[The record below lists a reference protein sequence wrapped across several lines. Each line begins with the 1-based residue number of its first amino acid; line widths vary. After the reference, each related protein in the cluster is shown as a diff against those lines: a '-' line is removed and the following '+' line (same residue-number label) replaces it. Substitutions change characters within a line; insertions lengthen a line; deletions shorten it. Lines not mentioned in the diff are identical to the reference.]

1 MILVLDP
8 RLLTFL
14 TLVEEKNYTKTASKL
29 YITQPS
35 VTHHIKALEKELNVS
50 LFKDQKNF
58 ILSKEGEIILNYAK
72 ECLISDKKLHN
83 MLNNVSNNVKTTI
96 AVTPYLSDVIVKRKV
111 FSKISERIK
120 DYNVYILPKDI
131 ILEKLKLGEIDIG
144 ILDDNFEDTIYDF
157 IEIGKTR
164 VSLVTLREGKF
175 REYKKI
181 TRAQFKEAKIILS
194 DSSSGL
200 YKHTMEV
207 FKKNNIV
214 INMDNVIRTSSTD
227 LLLDLVVENDAIGF
241 IYDENIR
248 VLDNPIY
255 KKIELYNFDYE
266 QNIYMVFD
274 KNTFN
279 NLNYYELL
287 KDLGEN
293 DENTIWG

>member
-1 MILVLDP
+1 MIDP

-14 TLVEEKNYTKTASKL
+14 TLIEEKNYTKTASKL

-35 VTHHIKALEKELNVS
+35 VTHHIKAIEKELNVS

-58 ILSKEGEIILNYAK
+58 ILSREGEIILEFAK
-72 ECLISDKKLHN
+72 NAMLADTKLHN
-83 MLNNVSNNVKTTI
+83 LLSKVEKKAKTSI
-96 AVTPYLSDVIVKRKV
+96 AVTPYLSDVIVKRKI

-120 DYNVYILPKDI
+120 EYNVFILPKDI
-131 ILEKLKLGEIDIG
+131 ILEKIKLGEIDIG
-144 ILDDNFEDTIYDF
+144 IIDDNFDDTIYDF
-157 IEIGKTR
+157 IDIGKAR

-175 REYKKI
+175 REFKKI
-181 TRAQFKEAKIILS
+181 TRAQFKEAKVILS

-207 FKKNNIV
+207 FKKNNII
-214 INMDNVIRTSSTD
+214 INMDNVIQTSSTD

-248 VLDNPIY
+248 VLDNPVY

-266 QNIYMVFD
+266 QSIYMIFD

-279 NLNYYELL
+279 NEKYYELL
-287 KDLGEN
+287 KELDEN
-293 DENTIWG
+293 DENTL

>member
-1 MILVLDP
+1 MIDP
-8 RLLTFL
+8 KLLTFL
-14 TLVEEKNYTKTASKL
+14 TLIEEKNYTKTASKL

-35 VTHHIKALEKELNVS
+35 VTHHIKALEKEMGVS

-58 ILSKEGEIILNYAK
+58 ILSKEGEIIFNYAK
-72 ECLISDKKLHN
+72 NSYLAELKLKNELGKIENNTKK
-83 MLNNVSNNVKTTI
+83 SI
-96 AVTPYLSDVIVKRKV
+96 AVTPYLSDVLVKRKL
-111 FSKISERIK
+111 FTRISQKIE
-120 DYNVYILPKDI
+120 DYNVFILPKKI
-131 ILEKLKLGEIDIG
+131 ILDKIKLGEIDIG
-144 ILDDNFEDTIYDF
+144 LIDDNFDDNIYDF
-157 IEIGKTR
+157 IKIGKAR
-164 VSLVTLREGKF
+164 VSLVTRRDGNYGI
-175 REYKKI
+175 YKKI

-207 FKKNNIV
+207 FKQNNII
-214 INMDNVIRTSSTD
+214 INKENVIQTSSTD

-274 KNTFN
+274 KNPFN
-279 NLNYYELL
+279 NEKYYELL

-293 DENTIWG
+293 DENTI

>member
-1 MILVLDP
+1 MIDP

-14 TLVEEKNYTKTASKL
+14 TLIEEKNYTKTASKL

-35 VTHHIKALEKELNVS
+35 VTHHIKAIEKELNVS

-58 ILSKEGEIILNYAK
+58 ILSREGEIILEFAK
-72 ECLISDKKLHN
+72 NAMLADTKLHN
-83 MLNNVSNNVKTTI
+83 LLSKVEKKAKTSI
-96 AVTPYLSDVIVKRKV
+96 AVTPYLSDVIVKRKI

-120 DYNVYILPKDI
+120 EYNVFILPKDI
-131 ILEKLKLGEIDIG
+131 ILEKIKLGEIDIG
-144 ILDDNFEDTIYDF
+144 IIDDNFDDTIYDF
-157 IEIGKTR
+157 IDIGKAR

-175 REYKKI
+175 REFKKI
-181 TRAQFKEAKIILS
+181 TRAQFKEAKVILS

-207 FKKNNIV
+207 FKKNNII
-214 INMDNVIRTSSTD
+214 INMDNVIQTSSTD

-266 QNIYMVFD
+266 QSIYMIFD

-279 NLNYYELL
+279 NEKYYELL

-293 DENTIWG
+293 NENTL

>member
-1 MILVLDP
+1 MIDP

-14 TLVEEKNYTKTASKL
+14 TLIEEKNYTKTASKL

-35 VTHHIKALEKELNVS
+35 VTHHIKAIEKELNVS

-58 ILSKEGEIILNYAK
+58 ILSKEGEIILEFAK
-72 ECLISDKKLHN
+72 NAMLADTKLHN
-83 MLNNVSNNVKTTI
+83 LLSKVEKKAKTSI
-96 AVTPYLSDVIVKRKV
+96 AVTPYLSDVIVKRKI

-120 DYNVYILPKDI
+120 EYNVFILPKDI
-131 ILEKLKLGEIDIG
+131 ILEKIKLGEIDIG
-144 ILDDNFEDTIYDF
+144 IIDDNFDDTIYDF
-157 IEIGKTR
+157 IDIGKAR

-175 REYKKI
+175 REFKKI
-181 TRAQFKEAKIILS
+181 TRAQFKEAKVILS

-214 INMDNVIRTSSTD
+214 INMDNVIQTSSTD

-266 QNIYMVFD
+266 QSIYMIFD

-279 NLNYYELL
+279 NEKYYELL

-293 DENTIWG
+293 DENTL

>member
-1 MILVLDP
+1 MIDP

-14 TLVEEKNYTKTASKL
+14 TLIEEKNYTKTASKL

-35 VTHHIKALEKELNVS
+35 VTHHIKAIEKELNVS

-58 ILSKEGEIILNYAK
+58 ILSREGEIILEFAK
-72 ECLISDKKLHN
+72 NAMLADTKLHN
-83 MLNNVSNNVKTTI
+83 LLSKVEKKAKTSI
-96 AVTPYLSDVIVKRKV
+96 AVTPYLSDVIVKRKI

-120 DYNVYILPKDI
+120 EYNVFILPKDI
-131 ILEKLKLGEIDIG
+131 ILEKIKLGEIDIG
-144 ILDDNFEDTIYDF
+144 IIDDNFDDTIYDF
-157 IEIGKTR
+157 IDIGKAR

-175 REYKKI
+175 REFKKI
-181 TRAQFKEAKIILS
+181 TRAQFKEAKVILS

-207 FKKNNIV
+207 FKKNNII
-214 INMDNVIRTSSTD
+214 INMDNVIQTSSTD

-266 QNIYMVFD
+266 QSIYMIFD

-279 NLNYYELL
+279 NEKYYELL

-293 DENTIWG
+293 DENTI

>member
-1 MILVLDP
+1 MIDP

-14 TLVEEKNYTKTASKL
+14 TLIEEKNYTKTASKL

-35 VTHHIKALEKELNVS
+35 VTHHIKAIEKELNVS

-58 ILSKEGEIILNYAK
+58 ILSREGEIILEFAK
-72 ECLISDKKLHN
+72 NAMLADTKLHN
-83 MLNNVSNNVKTTI
+83 LLSKVEKKAKTSI
-96 AVTPYLSDVIVKRKV
+96 AVTPYLSDVIVKRKI

-120 DYNVYILPKDI
+120 EYNVFILPKDI
-131 ILEKLKLGEIDIG
+131 ILEKIKLGEIDIG
-144 ILDDNFEDTIYDF
+144 IIDDNFDDTIYDF
-157 IEIGKTR
+157 IDIGKAR

-175 REYKKI
+175 REFKKI
-181 TRAQFKEAKIILS
+181 TRAQFKEAKVILS

-200 YKHTMEV
+200 HKHTMEV
-207 FKKNNIV
+207 FKKNNII
-214 INMDNVIRTSSTD
+214 INMDNVIQTSSTD

-266 QNIYMVFD
+266 QSIYMIFD

-279 NLNYYELL
+279 NEKYYELL

-293 DENTIWG
+293 NENTI

>member
-1 MILVLDP
+1 MIDP

-14 TLVEEKNYTKTASKL
+14 TLIEEKNYTKTASKL

-35 VTHHIKALEKELNVS
+35 VTHHIKAIEKELNVS

-58 ILSKEGEIILNYAK
+58 ILSREGEIILEFAK
-72 ECLISDKKLHN
+72 NAMLADTKLHN
-83 MLNNVSNNVKTTI
+83 LLSKVEKKAKTSI
-96 AVTPYLSDVIVKRKV
+96 AVTPYLSDVIVKRKI

-120 DYNVYILPKDI
+120 EYNVFILPKDI
-131 ILEKLKLGEIDIG
+131 ILEKIKLGEIDIG
-144 ILDDNFEDTIYDF
+144 IIDDNFDDTIYDF
-157 IEIGKTR
+157 IDIGKAR

-175 REYKKI
+175 REFKKI
-181 TRAQFKEAKIILS
+181 TRAQFKEAKVILS

-207 FKKNNIV
+207 FKKNNII
-214 INMDNVIRTSSTD
+214 INMDNVIQTSSTD

-248 VLDNPIY
+248 VLDNPVY

-266 QNIYMVFD
+266 QSIYMIFD

-279 NLNYYELL
+279 NEKYYELL

-293 DENTIWG
+293 DENTI

>member
-1 MILVLDP
+1 MIDP

-14 TLVEEKNYTKTASKL
+14 TLIEEKNYTKTASKL

-35 VTHHIKALEKELNVS
+35 VTHHIKAIEKELNVS

-58 ILSKEGEIILNYAK
+58 ILSREGEIILEFAK
-72 ECLISDKKLHN
+72 NAMLADTKLHN
-83 MLNNVSNNVKTTI
+83 LLSKVEKKAKTSI
-96 AVTPYLSDVIVKRKV
+96 AVTPYLSDVIVKRKI

-120 DYNVYILPKDI
+120 EYNVFILPKDI
-131 ILEKLKLGEIDIG
+131 ILEKIKLGEIDIG
-144 ILDDNFEDTIYDF
+144 IIDDNFDDTIYDF
-157 IEIGKTR
+157 IDIGKAR

-175 REYKKI
+175 REFKKI
-181 TRAQFKEAKIILS
+181 TRAQFKEAKVILS

-207 FKKNNIV
+207 FKKNNII
-214 INMDNVIRTSSTD
+214 INMDNVIQTSSTD

-248 VLDNPIY
+248 VLDNPVY

-266 QNIYMVFD
+266 QSIYMIFD

-279 NLNYYELL
+279 NEKYYELL

-293 DENTIWG
+293 DENTL